1 MICRVM
7 YLCYNS
13 ELHIISTYRG
23 IQRKNLGCLTVG
35 DLFARVESSYLNVR
49 SYLTFD
55 IKKCHFHKLLK
66 ICLTFSTIAENLV
79 TLQSYKQIWLKDL
92 STNMVINHCTLFKQV
107 CMIHHFN
114 QNVTADA
121 KMYHTWL
128 YVKCKIIY
136 DHICTQFWRSVS
148 AVGHGNVILKSVDL
162 ASRVRSRPAQRDSL
176 EVLHISLVP

>member
-1 MICRVM
+1 MWQWVLIR
-7 YLCYNS
+7 
-13 ELHIISTYRG
+13 E
-23 IQRKNLGCLTVG
+23 QRKNLGCLTVG

-92 STNMVINHCTLFKQV
+92 STNMVINHCTLHKRV

-114 QNVTADA
+114 QNGTADSN
-121 KMYHTWL
+121 MYHTWL
-128 YVKCKIIY
+128 YVNCTLIY

-148 AVGHGNVILKSVDL
+148 ASGHGDAILNKLTPAV
-162 ASRVRSRPAQRDSL
+162 RVRIRPGRCTSL
-176 EVLHISLVP
+176 FRS